1 MADLLNSIIIIKSVG
16 LKTVIA
22 IIIISMVKCIGS
34 MYFRSD
40 KAKIIFVIIHGLS
53 VAIFESILLI
63 MLGTMK

>member
-1 MADLLNSIIIIKSVG
+1 LADLLNSIIIIESIG
-16 LKTVIA
+16 LKTVIT
-22 IIIISMVKCIGS
+22 IIIITMVKCIGS

-40 KAKIIFVIIHGLS
+40 KSKTIFVIIHGLS